1 MNANKVNEGTK
12 GEHAMKSFLNM
23 AVAAA
28 VLAALAASANATAYT
43 AGSSGNWGDSAVW
56 GGSGFP
62 NAAGDTANLSVSGTW
77 NLADSNGLDASFT
90 VASVSS
96 STGSNNMTIQN
107 VAGGTGALI
116 FDNNGN
122 NAYFTTTKNSGKKA
136 DINVR
141 VILNDNLIVTSRVSG
156 EQGANFRKEISSGS
170 GLTTGLIIARQ
181 SGTSSAQAIVDV
193 QISAAASYTGETRI
207 MGSAVT
213 GSAGSQNGGGKLR
226 INLDNALPITTVLRI
241 DGAEASWY
249 AQGGALKLNG
259 HNQEVAGVY
268 GAAGFDAGEIT
279 TSSAATLTINNSA
292 DYDFEGNIGGA
303 AGTAVALVKKGIGTQ
318 TLSGV
323 NNYTGDTTVE
333 DGTLT
338 LASTGGLSF
347 VIGASGVNNKI
358 TGDGAGQTVNLDGA
372 FTFDLTGAGTT
383 VGDSWTI
390 VDYAGLAAVN
400 VGATF
405 AVTNAGWTETAG
417 VWTGTDTNGATYAFS
432 ESTGVLA
439 VIPEPAT
446 MCLLAVG
453 GAACLFRRRK

>member
-1 MNANKVNEGTK
+1 VNANKIIRRTK
-12 GEHAMKSFLNM
+12 GESLMKSLLNVT
-23 AVAAA
+23 VAAA
-28 VLAALAASANATAYT
+28 VLGALAASAHATAYT
-43 AGSSGNWGDSAVW
+43 WDGGGTGNYWGDPLEW
-56 GGSGFP
+56 NLDSGFP
-62 NAAGDTANLSVSGTW
+62 NSNVDTATFSATAVV
-77 NLADSNGLDASFT
+77 NLADSSGVDSSFT
-90 VASVSS
+90 LKALSFTSASAG
-96 STGSNNMTIQN
+96 TFQLQN
-107 VAGGTGALI
+107 VSGGTGKLI
-116 FDNNGN
+116 FESDTGT
-122 NAYFTTTKNSGKKA
+122 ATITTTRNGGKTNNWNVGIQLNS
-136 DINVR
+136 NLSVR
-141 VILNDNLIVTSRVSG
+141 ASAGEGVRFNRAITSGVAGTGLTISG
-156 EQGANFRKEISSGS
+156 QVNGSGS
-170 GLTTGLIIARQ
+170 SIAV
-181 SGTSSAQAIVDV
+181 SYMN
-193 QISAAASYTGETRI
+193 AASSYTGATTI
-207 MGSAVT
+207 
-213 GSAGSQNGGGKLR
+213 AGSSNTSNGNGGGKLQ
-226 INLDNALPITTVLRI
+226 LGVDNALPVGTILTVAPSAVS
-241 DGAEASWY
+241 GST
-249 AQGGALKLNG
+249 AQGGELKLAG
-259 HNQEVAGVY
+259 FDQEVAGLSGVTHATAV
-268 GAAGFDAGEIT
+268 GKIT
-279 TSSAATLTINNSA
+279 STAEATFTINNA
-292 DYDFEGNIGGA
+292 DDYDFAGSIGGTT
-303 AGTAVALVKKGIGTQ
+303 GSPISLVKKGIGTQ

-333 DGTLT
+333 AGTLT
-338 LASTGGLSF
+338 LASTGELSF